1 MVSYL
6 RKGSVNIHHS
16 WPVENY
22 EVYEKIKKII
32 GQGNISSLFVDLGT
46 EWLRKQ
52 ECREP
57 ELPKADEPPKIFTS
71 FKEMDEWLDS
81 LPIEEV
87 IRAESW
93 GRRFVSTTKEKYKAK
108 KFPSKKQTF
117 FEQIEPFVGAGLRQ
131 IDTSNLESK

>member
-1 MVSYL
+1 LVTHL
-6 RKGSVNIHHS
+6 RRGSVSIHHS
-16 WPVENY
+16 WPIESY

-52 ECREP
+52 EGREP
-57 ELPKADEPPKIFTS
+57 EAPKADEPPKIFTS

-81 LPIEEV
+81 LPIEEI

-93 GRRFVSTTKEKYKAK
+93 GRRFVSTAKEKYKAK
-108 KFPSKKQTF
+108 KFPVSKKQTF
-117 FEQIEPFVGAGLRQ
+117 FEQIAPSVGLRA